1 MTASLW
7 IAAGVVI
14 AIALFVI
21 VAVARAV
28 GRELDHTDD
37 WWQPSEAGK
46 LAKERFDA
54 KQAAKEQKETLRR
67 INKPKYQ
74 QPLNQPTENS

>member
-1 MTASLW
+1 MTISTY
-7 IAAGVVI
+7 IAAAVV
-14 AIALFVI
+14 AVI
-21 VAVARAV
+21 VGWCLKALVRAIKRDIDRV
-28 GRELDHTDD
+28 DD

-54 KQAAKEQKETLRR
+54 NKANAEQKQILRT

-74 QPLNQPTENS
+74 QPRSES